1 MACPTSAKI
10 VTETAKSASKLAF
23 AVAAF
28 SVGALLFSGCSTD
41 PNRQKLKYLQGGEKY
56 FKAGRYQEA
65 IIEFRR
71 SVQIDSK
78 FAEAHYQLGRAYLA
92 VRNLELA
99 YRETASAV
107 ALDPGNSDVQ
117 LQLATLLIA
126 FRQYGQAEAAAK
138 TVLRVKSRER
148 SGSHPVK
155 PGLYLHRKL
164 SERNPAS
171 CKRLWNWIRT
181 GSRPTE
187 RWAPYISP
195 AAGLPRRKPRT
206 GRARRWL
213 RSPPRRISH

>member
-1 MACPTSAKI
+1 MPGSGPRSDFAGPGVLVGKDFSGPLDLVSGWPMACPTSAKI

-107 ALDPGNSDVQ
+107 ALDPGNSDVNSS
-117 LQLATLLIA
+117 
-126 FRQYGQAEAAAK
+126 
-138 TVLRVKSRER
+138 LRR
-148 SGSHPVK
+148 
-155 PGLYLHRKL
+155 
-164 SERNPAS
+164 
-171 CKRLWNWIRT
+171 C
-181 GSRPTE
+181 
-187 RWAPYISP
+187 
-195 AAGLPRRKPRT
+195 
-206 GRARRWL
+206 
-213 RSPPRRISH
+213 